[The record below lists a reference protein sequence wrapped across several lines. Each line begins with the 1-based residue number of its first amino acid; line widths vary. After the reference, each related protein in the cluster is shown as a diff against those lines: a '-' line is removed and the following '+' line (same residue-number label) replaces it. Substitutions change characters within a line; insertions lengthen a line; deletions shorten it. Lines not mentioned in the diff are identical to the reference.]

1 MQTNPK
7 TEIGRA
13 LHDAGRVPG
22 WNFRT
27 IPIRRFRLGDCMLI
41 VVPARRFTYNR
52 QERATAAYWREQG
65 TPQGD
70 AA

>member
-1 MQTNPK
+1 MKPNPQT
-7 TEIGRA
+7 ELGRA
-13 LHDAGRVPG
+13 LHGAGRVPG

-41 VVPARRFTYNR
+41 VVPARRFAYNR
-52 QERATAAYWREQG
+52 QERATTAYRREQG
-65 TPQGD
+65 MPQGG